1 MDQGSRISTGLLK
14 KVFVFNSLTDEE
26 LAKIAGI
33 ARFRFYKKNTVI
45 FHEGDP
51 GEGLFFVQKGKIK
64 LSKMS
69 SDGKEKI
76 LHFCQAGDVFAEV
89 LLFDAGEYPATAE
102 TLEDSE
108 IGLIRHQDME
118 QLLRDNGEITLK
130 ILKVMAKRLR
140 EAQYHIRDLAFNDAY
155 SRLASALLN
164 LAKEYGRKVDNLD
177 HIGISLNQQDLAGVI
192 GTSRETVA
200 RIMGEWRREGII
212 SINNKEIVI
221 NDREKLKAWL

>member
-1 MDQGSRISTGLLK
+1 MDRNSRATAALLK
-14 KVFVFNSLTDEE
+14 KIFVFNSLTEEE
-26 LAKIAGI
+26 LAQIAAI
-33 ARFRFYKKNTVI
+33 ARFRSYKKNTVI

-69 SDGKEKI
+69 ADGKEKI

-108 IGLIRHQDME
+108 IGLIRHRDME
-118 QLLRDNGEITLK
+118 ELLRNNGEITLK

-164 LAKEYGRKVDNLD
+164 LAKEYGRRVNDSD

-221 NDREKLKAWL
+221 HDREKLKDWL

>member
-1 MDQGSRISTGLLK
+1 MSREHLISTGLLK
-14 KVFVFNSLTDEE
+14 KIFVFSNLTEEE
-26 LAKIAGI
+26 LDKIAGI
-33 ARFRFYKKNTVI
+33 VRMRQYKKNSVI

-64 LSKMS
+64 LTKLS

-89 LLFDAGEYPATAE
+89 LLFDEGEYPATAE
-102 TLEDSE
+102 TLEDAE
-108 IGLIRHQDME
+108 IGLIHHQDME
-118 QLLRDNGEITLK
+118 RLLRDNNEITLK

-155 SRLASALLN
+155 SRLAAALLN
-164 LAKEYGRKVDNLD
+164 LSREYGRKVGDLD
-177 HIGISLNQQDLAGVI
+177 HVGITLNQQDLAGLI

-200 RIMGEWRREGII
+200 RIMGEWRRDGII
-212 SINNKEIVI
+212 TLDKKQIII
-221 NDREKLKAWL
+221 IDREKLEAWL

>member
-1 MDQGSRISTGLLK
+1 MSREHLISTGLLK
-14 KVFVFNSLTDEE
+14 RIFVFSNLTEEE

-33 ARFRFYKKNTVI
+33 VRMRQYKKNSVI

-64 LSKMS
+64 LTKLST
-69 SDGKEKI
+69 DGKEKI

-89 LLFDAGEYPATAE
+89 MLFDEGEYPATAE
-102 TLEDSE
+102 TLEDAE
-108 IGLIRHQDME
+108 IGLIHNQDME
-118 QLLRDNGEITLK
+118 RLLRDNNEIALK

-140 EAQYHIRDLAFNDAY
+140 QAQYHIRDLAFNDAY

-164 LAKEYGRKVDNLD
+164 LSREYGRKVGDLD
-177 HIGISLNQQDLAGVI
+177 HVGISLNQQDLAGLI

-200 RIMGEWRREGII
+200 RIMGEWRRDGII
-212 SINNKEIVI
+212 SLDKKQIII
-221 NDREKLKAWL
+221 NDREKLEDWL